1 MQEGFNIHCDGVCLY
16 KLIKIFP
23 KYYFMKSHLFV
34 EIKKCQA
41 YCLFALSMLSMTL
54 EKWFFRV
61 NQESNHIR
69 KADQRQVVRNQLI
82 QRALGT
88 ECSFSTL
95 SVC

>member
-1 MQEGFNIHCDGVCLY
+1 MILYEKSSVCGN
-16 KLIKIFP
+16 
-23 KYYFMKSHLFV
+23 
-34 EIKKCQA
+34 KKCQA

-54 EKWFFRV
+54 EKWSFRE

-69 KADQRQVVRNQLI
+69 KPDQRQVVCNQLT

-88 ECSFSTL
+88 ECSFSTP